1 MRARSVLLMIA
12 DSESNRA
19 NRVGGLVT
27 VKRVIVL
34 VAIAVVAALT
44 VTVFVLR
51 AQEESVTAGMV
62 AQADRLDIPSDWKL
76 LEEVIR
82 PEQTLCLS
90 TNPCPSMSRRWQTG
104 AELSAADLQ
113 RIAQPTGVVL
123 NIEGRCAGDGK
134 PSSDSGVCSGRAAH
148 GDYMLSLYGYN
159 EGTDSTLSLTVKP
172 LS

>member
-1 MRARSVLLMIA
+1 
-12 DSESNRA
+12 
-19 NRVGGLVT
+19 VT

-62 AQADRLDIPSDWKL
+62 AQADRLDIPSDWEL

-90 TNPCPSMSRRWQTG
+90 TNPCPSMNRNWQTDK
-104 AELSAADLQ
+104 ELTAADLR
-113 RIAQPTGVVL
+113 RIVQPSGVALSIEGNCVRASNAIGNTGVCTATAVY
-123 NIEGRCAGDGK
+123 
-134 PSSDSGVCSGRAAH
+134 
-148 GDYMLSLYGYN
+148 GDYDLQLGVTSYGVGENSVLSL
-159 EGTDSTLSLTVKP
+159 SLRPVQ
-172 LS
+172 

>member
-1 MRARSVLLMIA
+1 
-12 DSESNRA
+12 
-19 NRVGGLVT
+19 

-62 AQADRLDIPSDWKL
+62 AQADRLDIPSDWEL

-90 TNPCPSMSRRWQTG
+90 TNPCPSMNRNWQTDK
-104 AELSAADLQ
+104 ELTAADLQ
-113 RIAQPTGVVL
+113 RIVQPSGVALSIEGNCVRASNAIGNTGVCTATAVY
-123 NIEGRCAGDGK
+123 
-134 PSSDSGVCSGRAAH
+134 
-148 GDYMLSLYGYN
+148 GDYDLQLGVTSFGVGENSVLSL
-159 EGTDSTLSLTVKP
+159 SLRPVQ
-172 LS
+172 

>member
-1 MRARSVLLMIA
+1 
-12 DSESNRA
+12 
-19 NRVGGLVT
+19 VT

-62 AQADRLDIPSDWKL
+62 AQADRLDIPSDWEL

-90 TNPCPSMSRRWQTG
+90 TNPCPSMNRNWQTDK
-104 AELSAADLQ
+104 ELTAADLR
-113 RIAQPTGVVL
+113 RIVQPSGVALSIEGNCVRASNAIGNTGVCTATAVY
-123 NIEGRCAGDGK
+123 
-134 PSSDSGVCSGRAAH
+134 
-148 GDYMLSLYGYN
+148 GDYDLQLGVTSFGVGENSVLSL
-159 EGTDSTLSLTVKP
+159 SLRSVQ
-172 LS
+172 

>member
-1 MRARSVLLMIA
+1 MHWL
-12 DSESNRA
+12 
-19 NRVGGLVT
+19 GGLVT

-34 VAIAVVAALT
+34 VAIAIVAALT

-62 AQADRLDIPSDWKL
+62 AQADRLDIPSDWEL
-76 LEEVIR
+76 LDEVIR

-90 TNPCPSMSRRWQTG
+90 TNPCPSMSRRWHTG
-104 AELSAADLQ
+104 AELSAAHLQ

-123 NIEGRCAGDGK
+123 NIEGRCAGDGQ
-134 PSSDSGVCSGRAAH
+134 PSSDSGVCSGRAAY

-159 EGTDSTLSLTVKP
+159 EGPDSTLSLTVEP